1 MEELGLVDRKGLPDA
16 LQVLLRDYPRADWTA
31 DPGFNEL
38 IAFWLDRHLM
48 FRRLMDEMRKGTEG
62 LLDRSIAPDRYATLL
77 SRYGGM
83 FVQQLHAHHTIE
95 DQHYFPILS
104 AKDPRISRGFE
115 MLDKDHHDLDERLS
129 VFVSGANK
137 VLSARL
143 DRTRLQDQAGLFH
156 TTLAELERLLD
167 RHLID
172 EEDLIVPVILKYG
185 ADDVG

>member
-1 MEELGLVDRKGLPDA
+1 
-16 LQVLLRDYPRADWTA
+16 
-31 DPGFNEL
+31 
-38 IAFWLDRHLM
+38 
-48 FRRLMDEMRKGTEG
+48 
-62 LLDRSIAPDRYATLL
+62 
-77 SRYGGM
+77 
-83 FVQQLHAHHTIE
+83 
-95 DQHYFPILS
+95 
-104 AKDPRISRGFE
+104 

-143 DRTRLQDQAGLFH
+143 DRTRLQDQTGLFH

-185 ADDVG
+185 ADDIG